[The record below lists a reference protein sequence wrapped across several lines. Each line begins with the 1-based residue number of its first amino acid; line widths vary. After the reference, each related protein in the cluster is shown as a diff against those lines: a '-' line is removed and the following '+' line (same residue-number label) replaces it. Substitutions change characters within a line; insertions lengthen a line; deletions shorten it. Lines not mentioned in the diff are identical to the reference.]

1 MKNINVKQ
9 LKNLF
14 DSGSKDFELLDVRET
29 NETIICKL
37 EQAIHIPMMSI
48 PKRLNDLNHKKN
60 IIVMCHS
67 GVRSLQVCLFLNQNG
82 YNATNL
88 SGGIDAWAN
97 EIDPTMK
104 RY

>member
-1 MKNINVKQ
+1 MKTINVKQ

-14 DSGSKDFELLDVRET
+14 DSGSKDFELLDVREA

-48 PKRLNDLNHKKN
+48 PKRLNDLNHEKN

>member
-1 MKNINVKQ
+1 MKTINVKQ

-48 PKRLNDLNHKKN
+48 PKRLNDLNPKKN

>member
-1 MKNINVKQ
+1 MKTINVKQ

-48 PKRLNDLNHKKN
+48 PKRLNDLNQKKN